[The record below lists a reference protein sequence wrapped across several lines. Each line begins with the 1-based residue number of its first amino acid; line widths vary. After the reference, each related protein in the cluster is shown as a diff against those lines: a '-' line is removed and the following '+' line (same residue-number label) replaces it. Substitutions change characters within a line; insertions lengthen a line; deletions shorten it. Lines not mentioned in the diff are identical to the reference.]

1 MRKMLLLV
9 AVLFATTIGLNAQ
22 NCNVQGVIQ
31 YFHNDY
37 VGYRPDIGAEVMFV
51 KYSST
56 RKIPKRKDWEA
67 YQTLVDNWI
76 KYEEINNTLN
86 RADSEKYSGYKE
98 EYADSMLML
107 SSKLLLETWEYEEN
121 NQIRYST
128 VVDASGKYSISV
140 PYGTYYVW
148 IKSNNRKLPTLLE
161 KEHRQRMIR
170 VVLNSPTKVISYDF
184 DIPR

>member
-1 MRKMLLLV
+1 MKKVFMLSFFASLCLV
-9 AVLFATTIGLNAQ
+9 AMAQ
-22 NCNVQGVIQ
+22 QCNVQGVIQ

-37 VGYRPDIGAEVMFV
+37 VGFRPDTGAEVMFV

-56 RKIPKRKDWEA
+56 HKIPKKKIWEA

-161 KEHRQRMIR
+161 KEHRQRMVR